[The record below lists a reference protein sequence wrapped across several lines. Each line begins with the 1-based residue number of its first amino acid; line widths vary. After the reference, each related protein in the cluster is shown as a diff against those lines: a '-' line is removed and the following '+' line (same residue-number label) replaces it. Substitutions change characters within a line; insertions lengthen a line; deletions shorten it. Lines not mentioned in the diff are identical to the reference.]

1 MRAAPSLKD
10 MAHQFL
16 QIAAGPVFL
25 AAAVAALSAWEHVYR
40 ARPTLLWLL
49 GAGPHRRL
57 IRVRVGLGN
66 LRALA
71 PAGALLLSGKQS

>member
-25 AAAVAALSAWEHVYR
+25 AAAVAALFGM
-40 ARPTLLWLL
+40 
-49 GAGPHRRL
+49 GAC
-57 IRVRVGLGN
+57 
-66 LRALA
+66 
-71 PAGALLLSGKQS
+71 LSGPADSIVAFGRRTTPASNSGARWSWKS